1 MPTTRHVPCRRFHG
15 AATDPRRSSTLIPPV
30 VFARRTETE
39 TGGAARGA
47 VKRDADADLLLQTDA
62 AAAAAAA
69 AV

>member
-1 MPTTRHVPCRRFHG
+1 
-15 AATDPRRSSTLIPPV
+15 

>member
-1 MPTTRHVPCRRFHG
+1 
-15 AATDPRRSSTLIPPV
+15 

-47 VKRDADADLLLQTDA
+47 VKRDADADLLLETDA

-69 AV
+69 AAV

>member
-1 MPTTRHVPCRRFHG
+1 
-15 AATDPRRSSTLIPPV
+15 

-47 VKRDADADLLLQTDA
+47 VKRDADADLLLETDA

-69 AV
+69 AAAVCGDDDQQQTIHSVVSFPN